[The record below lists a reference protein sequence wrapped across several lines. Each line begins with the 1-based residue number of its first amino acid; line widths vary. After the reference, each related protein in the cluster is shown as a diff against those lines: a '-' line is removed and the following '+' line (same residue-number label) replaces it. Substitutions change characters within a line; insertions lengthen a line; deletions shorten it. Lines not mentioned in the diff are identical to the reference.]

1 MKDVVGLSHREMADI
16 YSEWNRGDLD
26 SFLIEITANILKY
39 KVSTILTKNDLYTL
53 VNHQNINYFLVFGAH
68 FLHIPAS
75 IFSILCPFI
84 SLHI

>member
-53 VNHQNINYFLVFGAH
+53 VNHQNINYILVYGFMLLTMMPWEK
-68 FLHIPAS
+68 FVM
-75 IFSILCPFI
+75 
-84 SLHI
+84 

>member
-53 VNHQNINYFLVFGAH
+53 VNH
-68 FLHIPAS
+68 
-75 IFSILCPFI
+75 
-84 SLHI
+84 

>member
-39 KVSTILTKNDLYTL
+39 KVSIFTYYHWHQIGLKSGGAGMRIRDLFSKIRDLFSNTRLRDQKN
-53 VNHQNINYFLVFGAH
+53 
-68 FLHIPAS
+68 S
-75 IFSILCPFI
+75 RCS
-84 SLHI
+84 